1 MKTRTLML
9 LLSAVVLVS
18 SCATVRQGEVG
29 IKRRFGKIDSTSI
42 GPGLRT
48 FNPFTTTILK
58 VNIKTDDNELTISVP
73 SREGINVTANVA
85 MLYHIRP
92 EAAGHIVSTIG
103 LNFEQLVVQSV
114 FRSATTNTCA
124 KFYAKDMHTSQRAE
138 IEKEIER
145 QVEEIL
151 SPRGFEVEKV
161 MLKNIQLPVGLTK
174 SIEEKLQSEQEA
186 QRMEFVLNKERREA
200 ERKQIEAEGIRNY
213 NRTLSEGLNAGI
225 LQYQYI
231 DAMRQLSLST
241 NSKVI
246 FSNGNVQPPV
256 VLQEKQ

>member
-1 MKTRTLML
+1 
-9 LLSAVVLVS
+9 
-18 SCATVRQGEVG
+18 
-29 IKRRFGKIDSTSI
+29 
-42 GPGLRT
+42 
-48 FNPFTTTILK
+48 
-58 VNIKTDDNELTISVP
+58 
-73 SREGINVTANVA
+73 
-85 MLYHIRP
+85 
-92 EAAGHIVSTIG
+92 
-103 LNFEQLVVQSV
+103 
-114 FRSATTNTCA
+114 
-124 KFYAKDMHTSQRAE
+124 MHTSQRAE